1 MTGRHLDW
9 LDAQQSLIDLVRRC
23 SHAAKENSSP
33 DWGLSSLAYLLGR
46 LEACHPA
53 LAGAMYTMCI
63 PVFAK
68 DGQEDGRVKAR
79 LASWAIS
86 GLNHRKTAGR
96 IAAYMEHFREDL
108 DESFRD
114 IPTAMRRLKADMDCI
129 ARVTL
134 SASCWGGY
142 TWRYIQQHA
151 AQVNRG
157 SSADDVVIG
166 VSALSPPVAVP
177 RQPWVSTDNGP
188 MQLGP
193 QQFWPWKSGQVAS
206 TMAPRPVQLDS
217 PVGDEP
223 NTAPNQNAP
232 SHGG

>member
-1 MTGRHLDW
+1 MTGSHLDW
-9 LDAQQSLIDLVRRC
+9 LDAQQTLVDLIRRC
-23 SHAAKENSSP
+23 SSAACTSGQKES
-33 DWGLSSLAYLLGR
+33 DWGLSSFAYLLGR

-68 DGQEDGRVKAR
+68 DGQEDGRIRAR
-79 LASWAIS
+79 LNAWAMS

-96 IAAYMEHFREDL
+96 IAAYMEHFRDDL
-108 DESFRD
+108 DESLRD
-114 IPTAMRRLKADMDCI
+114 IPTAMRRLKTDVDCI

-157 SSADDVVIG
+157 SSAGDVVTG

-177 RQPWVSTDNGP
+177 RQPWVHTDNGP

-193 QQFWPWKSGQVAS
+193 PQFWPWKSGQVVS
-206 TMAPRPVQLDS
+206 TMAPRPVQLDP

-223 NTAPNQNAP
+223 NTAP